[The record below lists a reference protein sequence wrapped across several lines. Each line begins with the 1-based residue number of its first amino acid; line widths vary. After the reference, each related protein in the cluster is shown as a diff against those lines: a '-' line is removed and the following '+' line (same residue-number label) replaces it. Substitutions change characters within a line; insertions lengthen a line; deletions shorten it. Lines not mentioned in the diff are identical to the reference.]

1 VPFAFGP
8 DDRLSNRQRNQT
20 ELRRLVLFL
29 VRHTQK
35 EADMPRKMI
44 KIGSQEIGLD
54 ARPDRLDLRD
64 RVYQPPLGNLPS
76 EYPSDAEVKKLLP
89 AYAKAEL
96 IRNQGSE
103 GACTGFGLAAA
114 INYQH
119 FVRAVAAGGTAAE
132 AIRIASPAMLYQLAR
147 LYDEWPGED
156 YEGSS
161 CRGALKGWHRHGVCS
176 DKLWP
181 YTTDKDGKRI
191 FEAPKRDPKNPYDP
205 KSNWDIDALECTLG
219 VYYRVDVRSVVDMQA
234 AIKQIGALYV
244 SATVHE
250 GWEVETSP
258 VLNGHA
264 DLARIRAVPKPKDG
278 GGHAFALVGY
288 NKLGFVVQNSWG
300 PDWGSSGFAL
310 LPYEDWV
317 THGDD
322 AWAFTLGV
330 SRQLVTASSTRGTSA
345 PKQKTIR
352 SPRFILP
359 SPTGSAAAAMERP
372 IGLVGAEDA
381 LSRRYRDL
389 KNPRLSPLEPD
400 EAYGHTILLDRGF
413 PVRNDIT
420 AEKPEDAV
428 KTAAFDEPFA
438 WLKAQSKPKLMIY
451 VHGGLNSESAS
462 ILRTRVIA
470 PYALANDIYPLFFSW
485 RSGALE
491 TTSDLIEESFARFGR
506 TFGGEARSGG
516 WLDRIT
522 ETTDRM
528 LEPILRGPGGAMW
541 SQMKL
546 NATRASENKYGGANL
561 VAKQLKELKK
571 ALPKLEIH
579 FVGHSAGAIFIGAM
593 LQCLVDN
600 GLKAA
605 SVRLMAPACTAK
617 FALDHYEPAV
627 KNKTVAAE
635 NFHIHLLSDKNE
647 KNDSVGPYRKSLL
660 YLVSRSFEDTHK
672 MPLLGMAGCFDRAA
686 VQPGASDDVWAPV
699 HIDEAREWLDF
710 WNTLPSAK
718 SNLHWLDKPN
728 VSNGAESIRA
738 SHGCFDND
746 VKTMGEAIGYIV
758 DPVKAPVVKIERL
771 VY

>member
-1 VPFAFGP
+1 
-8 DDRLSNRQRNQT
+8 
-20 ELRRLVLFL
+20 
-29 VRHTQK
+29 
-35 EADMPRKMI
+35 MPRKVI
-44 KIGSQEIGLD
+44 KIGSQPIELD

-64 RVYQPPLGNLPS
+64 RAYQPPLGNLPS
-76 EYPSDAEVKKLLP
+76 EYPSDADVKRLLP
-89 AYAKAEL
+89 AYAKAGL

-114 INYQH
+114 IDYQL
-119 FVRAVAAGGTAAE
+119 FASAMDSEGTAPK
-132 AIRIASPAMLYQLAR
+132 AIRKVSPAMLYQLAR
-147 LYDEWPGED
+147 LYDEWPGEE

-176 DKLWP
+176 DELWP
-181 YTTDKDGKRI
+181 YKTDKKGKRV
-191 FEAPKRDPKNPYDP
+191 FEAPKRDPKNPDKA
-205 KSNWDIDALECTLG
+205 KSNWDIDALECALG
-219 VYYRVDVRSVVDMQA
+219 VYYRVDVRSIVDMQA
-234 AIKQIGALYV
+234 AIKQIGVLYV

-250 GWEVETSP
+250 GWEVEPSS

-264 DLARIRAVPKPKDG
+264 DLARISAVPKPKRG

-330 SRQLVTASSTRGTSA
+330 SRQLGAASSSRGASA
-345 PKQKTIR
+345 AQKNPIR

-359 SPTGSAAAAMERP
+359 SPTGTTAAAMERP

-389 KNPRLSPLEPD
+389 KDPGLRPLEPD
-400 EAYGHTILLDRGF
+400 EAYGHTILLNRGF

-420 AEKPEDAV
+420 AEKPQDAV
-428 KTAAFDEPFA
+428 KTAALAQPLD
-438 WLKAQSKPKLMIY
+438 WLKAKSVPKLMIY

-470 PYALANDIYPLFFSW
+470 PYALKNDIYPLFFSW

-491 TTSDLIEESFARFGR
+491 TTSDLVEETFARFGM

-516 WLDRIT
+516 WLDRIAD
-522 ETTDRM
+522 TTDRM

-546 NATRASENKYGGANL
+546 NATRASKDPKGGASL
-561 VAKQLKELKK
+561 VVEQLKELKK

-593 LQCLVDN
+593 LQCLRDK

-605 SVRLMAPACTAK
+605 SVRLFAPACTAQ
-617 FALDHYEPAV
+617 FALDHYKPAV
-627 KNKTVAAE
+627 EKKTIAAE

-686 VQPGASDDVWAPV
+686 VEPSASDDVWAPV
-699 HIDEAREWLDF
+699 HIDDARKWLDF
-710 WNTLPSAK
+710 WYTLPSAK

-728 VSNGAESIRA
+728 VSNGIESIRA

-746 VKTMGEAIGYIV
+746 VQTMGGAIGYIV
-758 DPVKAPVVKIERL
+758 DPAKAPIIKIERL
-771 VY
+771 AY

>member
-1 VPFAFGP
+1 
-8 DDRLSNRQRNQT
+8 
-20 ELRRLVLFL
+20 
-29 VRHTQK
+29 
-35 EADMPRKMI
+35 MPRKMI
-44 KIGSQEIGLD
+44 RIGTQAIGLD

-76 EYPSDAEVKKLLP
+76 EYPSNADVKKLLP
-89 AYAKAEL
+89 AYAKAGL

-114 INYQH
+114 IDYQQ
-119 FVRAVAAGGTAAE
+119 FVRAVTAGGTAAK
-132 AIRIASPAMLYQLAR
+132 AIRKSSTAMLYQLAR

-176 DKLWP
+176 EELWP
-181 YTTDKDGKRI
+181 YTTDKKGKRI
-191 FEAPKRDPKNPYDP
+191 CEAPKQDPKNRC
-205 KSNWDIDALECTLG
+205 KVTSNWDIDALGCTLG

-234 AIKQIGALYV
+234 AIQQIGALYV

-250 GWEVETSP
+250 GWEVKASP
-258 VLNGHA
+258 VLNGHD
-264 DLARIRAVPKPKDG
+264 DLVRIKAVAKPKDG
-278 GGHAFALVGY
+278 GGHAFAIVGY

-300 PDWGSSGFAL
+300 LDWGSSGFAL

-330 SRQLVTASSTRGTSA
+330 PRRLDAAPSRRGATATQPER
-345 PKQKTIR
+345 IR

-359 SPTGSAAAAMERP
+359 SPTGKAAAAMERP

-389 KNPRLSPLEPD
+389 NNDNVRPLEPD
-400 EAYGHTILLDRGF
+400 EAYRHTILLDRGF

-420 AEKPEDAV
+420 AETPKDAV
-428 KTAAFDEPFA
+428 KTAALIEPLA
-438 WLKAQSKPKLMIY
+438 WLKAKSTPKLMIY

-470 PYALANDIYPLFFSW
+470 PYALENGIYPLFFSW

-491 TTSDLIEESFARFGR
+491 TISDLVEETFARIGL
-506 TFGGEARSGG
+506 TSGSEARSGG
-516 WLDRIT
+516 WLDRVT

-528 LEPILRGPGGAMW
+528 LEPILRSPGGAMW

-546 NATRASENKYGGANL
+546 NAMRASNSPAGGAAL
-561 VAKQLKELKK
+561 VVEQLKELQK
-571 ALPKLEIH
+571 ALPRLEIH
-579 FVGHSAGAIFIGAM
+579 FVGHSAGAIFIGQM
-593 LQCLVDN
+593 MNCLLGK

-605 SVRLMAPACTAK
+605 SVRLFAPACTAG
-617 FALDHYEPAV
+617 FALENYKRAIES
-627 KNKTVAAE
+627 KTIAAE
-635 NFHIHLLSDKNE
+635 HFHIHLLSDKNE

-672 MPLLGMAGCFDRAA
+672 MPILGMAGCFERAA
-686 VQPGASDDVWAPV
+686 VQPGASDDIW
-699 HIDEAREWLDF
+699 AREHISEAKEWFDF
-710 WNTLPSAK
+710 WSSLPSPNG
-718 SNLHWLDKPN
+718 NLHWLDKPN
-728 VSNGAESIRA
+728 VSNGIESIRA

-746 VKTMGEAIGYIV
+746 VQTMGQAIGYIM
-758 DPVKAPVVKIERL
+758 DPVKARVAKIERL
-771 VY
+771 AY

>member
-1 VPFAFGP
+1 
-8 DDRLSNRQRNQT
+8 
-20 ELRRLVLFL
+20 
-29 VRHTQK
+29 
-35 EADMPRKMI
+35 MPRKMI
-44 KIGSQEIGLD
+44 RIGSQAIGLD

-76 EYPSDAEVKKLLP
+76 EYPSDAKVKELLP
-89 AYAKAEL
+89 AYAKAGL

-114 INYQH
+114 INYQR
-119 FVRAVAAGGTAAE
+119 FVRALDVDGTAPKSL
-132 AIRIASPAMLYQLAR
+132 RRVSPAMLYQLAR

-176 DKLWP
+176 EELWP
-181 YTTDKDGKRI
+181 YTTDKKGKRI
-191 FEAPKRDPKNPYDP
+191 FEAPKHDPKDRANA
-205 KSNWDIDALECTLG
+205 KSNWDIEALECMLG

-234 AIKQIGALYV
+234 AIRQIGVLYV

-250 GWEVETSP
+250 GWEVETSS

-300 PDWGSSGFAL
+300 KTWGSSGFAL

-330 SRQLVTASSTRGTSA
+330 PRQLDAAPSRRGASATQQE
-345 PKQKTIR
+345 PIR

-359 SPTGSAAAAMERP
+359 SPTGTAAAAMERP

-389 KNPRLSPLEPD
+389 KNDRVRPLEPD
-400 EAYGHTILLDRGF
+400 QAYGHTILLDRGF

-420 AEKPEDAV
+420 AETPKDAV
-428 KTAAFDEPFA
+428 KTAALAEPLA
-438 WLKAQSKPKLMIY
+438 WLKAKPTPKLMIY

-470 PYALANDIYPLFFSW
+470 PYALENDIYPLFFSW

-491 TTSDLIEESFARFGR
+491 TISDLVEETFARIGL
-506 TFGGEARSGG
+506 TSGSEARSGG
-516 WLDRIT
+516 WLDRVT

-528 LEPILRGPGGAMW
+528 LEPILRSPGGAMW

-546 NATRASENKYGGANL
+546 NAMRASQNPAGGASL
-561 VAKQLKELKK
+561 VVEQLTELQK

-593 LQCLVDN
+593 MQCLREK

-605 SVRLMAPACTAK
+605 SVRLFAPACTAQ
-617 FALDHYEPAV
+617 FALDHYKPAIES
-627 KNKTVAAE
+627 KTIAAE
-635 NFHIHLLSDKNE
+635 RFHIHVLSDRNE

-672 MPLLGMAGCFDRAA
+672 MPILGMAGCFDRAA
-686 VQPGASDDVWAPV
+686 VQPGASDNVWARE
-699 HIDEAREWLDF
+699 HISEAKEWLEF
-710 WNTLPSAK
+710 WSGLPSANG
-718 SNLHWLDKPN
+718 NLHWLDKPN
-728 VSNGAESIRA
+728 VSNGVESIRA

-746 VKTMGEAIGYIV
+746 VQTMGAAIGYIL
-758 DPVKAPVVKIERL
+758 DPVKVPAVKIERL
-771 VY
+771 AY

>member
-1 VPFAFGP
+1 
-8 DDRLSNRQRNQT
+8 
-20 ELRRLVLFL
+20 
-29 VRHTQK
+29 
-35 EADMPRKMI
+35 MPRKTI
-44 KIGSQEIGLD
+44 RIGSQAFGLD

-76 EYPSDAEVKKLLP
+76 QYPSDAEVKKLLP
-89 AYAKAEL
+89 AYAKAKL

-119 FVRAVAAGGTAAE
+119 FVRAVAADGTAAK
-132 AIRIASPAMLYQLAR
+132 AIRMASPAMLYQLAR

-176 DKLWP
+176 EKLWP
-181 YTTDKDGKRI
+181 YKTDEDGKRI
-191 FEAPKRDPKNPYDP
+191 VEAPKRDPKDP
-205 KSNWDIDALECTLG
+205 DSADSNWDIDALECTLG

-250 GWEVETSP
+250 GWEVKTSP

-264 DLARIRAVPKPKDG
+264 DLARIRAVPKPKHP

-300 PDWGSSGFAL
+300 PGWGSSGFAL

-330 SRQLVTASSTRGTSA
+330 SRQLGTASPTRGASP

-359 SPTGSAAAAMERP
+359 SPTGTTAAAMERP

-381 LSRRYRDL
+381 LSHRYRDL
-389 KNPRLSPLEPD
+389 KDPGLRPLEPD

-420 AEKPEDAV
+420 AETPKDAV
-428 KTAAFDEPFA
+428 KTAAFDEPLA

-470 PYALANDIYPLFFSW
+470 PYALANGIYPLFFSW

-491 TTSDLIEESFARFGR
+491 TTSDLVEETFARNGLTSGR
-506 TFGGEARSGG
+506 EMRAGG
-516 WLDRIT
+516 WLDRVT
-522 ETTDRM
+522 EITDRM
-528 LEPILRGPGGAMW
+528 LEPMLRGPGGAMW

-546 NATRASENKYGGANL
+546 NATRASENPAGGASL
-561 VAKQLKELKK
+561 VVEQLKELKK
-571 ALPKLEIH
+571 ALPNLEIH

-593 LQCLVDN
+593 LQRLLDN
-600 GLKAA
+600 SLKAA
-605 SVRLMAPACTAK
+605 SVRLFAPACTAK
-617 FALDHYEPAV
+617 FALEHYKPAV
-627 KNKTVAAE
+627 KSKTVAAE

-746 VKTMGEAIGYIV
+746 VQTMGRAFGYIV
-758 DPVKAPVVKIERL
+758 DPVTAPVVKIERL

>member
-1 VPFAFGP
+1 
-8 DDRLSNRQRNQT
+8 
-20 ELRRLVLFL
+20 
-29 VRHTQK
+29 
-35 EADMPRKMI
+35 MPRKMI
-44 KIGSQEIGLD
+44 KIGSRTLELD

-64 RVYQPPLGNLPS
+64 RTYQPPLGNLPS
-76 EYPSDAEVKKLLP
+76 EYPSNADVKKLLP
-89 AYAKAEL
+89 AYAKAGL

-114 INYQH
+114 IDYQQ
-119 FVRAVAAGGTAAE
+119 FVRAVTAGVSAPK
-132 AIRIASPAMLYQLAR
+132 AIRKVSPAMLYQLAR

-176 DKLWP
+176 ETLWP
-181 YTTDKDGKRI
+181 YNPYNKDKSGKPI
-191 FEAPKRDPKNPYDP
+191 FEAPMRDPKNPDRA
-205 KSNWDIDALECTLG
+205 KTNWDINALECTLG
-219 VYYRVDVRSVVDMQA
+219 VYYRVDVRSIVDMQA

-250 GWEVETSP
+250 GWEVKASS

-264 DLARIRAVPKPKDG
+264 DLARIRPEPKPKDS

-288 NKLGFVVQNSWG
+288 NTLGFVVQNSWG
-300 PDWGSSGFAL
+300 QTWGSSGFAL

-330 SRQLVTASSTRGTSA
+330 PRQLDTVSSARGTSA
-345 PKQKTIR
+345 ASSKAIR

-359 SPTGSAAAAMERP
+359 SATGTTAAAMERP
-372 IGLVGAEDA
+372 IGLVGADDA

-389 KNPRLSPLEPD
+389 KESLRPLEPD
-400 EAYGHTILLDRGF
+400 QAYGHTILLDRGF

-420 AEKPEDAV
+420 AETPKDAV
-428 KTAAFDEPFA
+428 KTAALTEPLA
-438 WLKAQSKPKLMIY
+438 WLKAQNTPKLMIY
-451 VHGGLNSESAS
+451 IHGGLNSESAS

-470 PYALANDIYPLFFSW
+470 PYALANGIYPLFFSW

-491 TTSDLIEESFARFGR
+491 TISDLVEETFARIGL
-506 TFGGEARSGG
+506 TSGSEARSGG

-528 LEPILRGPGGAMW
+528 LEPVLRSPGGAMW

-546 NATRASENKYGGANL
+546 NAIRASENTAGGASL
-561 VAKQLKELKK
+561 VVEQLKELKK

-593 LQCLVDN
+593 LQCLRDK
-600 GLKAA
+600 GLKAT
-605 SVRLMAPACTAK
+605 SLRLFAPACTAD
-617 FALDHYEPAV
+617 FALGHYRPAV
-627 KNKTVAAE
+627 KSKTVAAE

-672 MPLLGMAGCFDRAA
+672 MPILGMAGCFDRKA
-686 VQPGASDDVWAPV
+686 VQLGAADDVWARE
-699 HIDEAREWLDF
+699 HIGKAREWLDF
-710 WNTLPSAK
+710 WSSLPSAK
-718 SNLHWLDKPN
+718 SNLHLLDKPN
-728 VSNGAESIRA
+728 VSNGIESIRA

-746 VKTMGEAIGYIV
+746 VQTMGEAIGYIV
-758 DPVKAPVVKIERL
+758 DPVKLPIIKIERL
-771 VY
+771 AY